1 MFMGKTQKPVN
12 GTITVEE
19 TNEGENDVVFRVRT
33 ADNTDILV
41 STSSVATEQLRNKLD
56 SVLEEL

>member
-1 MFMGKTQKPVN
+1 MGKTDEPID
-12 GTITVEE
+12 GTITVDQ
-19 TNEGENDVVFRVRT
+19 TNAEENDVVFRVRT
-33 ADNTDILV
+33 ADDTDILV